1 MNAER
6 VVNAANRI
14 VTDHL
19 VKRFNQE
26 VKFFYEIVEFG
37 DQLLVYKNDRSLGVI
52 DVSDNKDPVS
62 LIEKFCELYTNKNN
76 ILVEVNVE
84 ESNKV
89 ETISF
94 TLQNGDVYHM
104 QDFSKLYL
112 KL

>member
-1 MNAER
+1 MNAGK
-6 VVNAANRI
+6 VVDAANRI
-14 VTDHL
+14 VTAHL

-37 DQLLVYKNDRSLGVI
+37 DQLIVFKKDRSLGVI

-62 LIEKFCELYTNKNN
+62 LIEKFCELYSDKSN
-76 ILVEVNVE
+76 ILVDVRVE
-84 ESNKV
+84 ESMKL
-89 ETISF
+89 ETLLF
-94 TLQNGDVYHM
+94 TLQNGEVYYM